1 MELKCQGGI
10 NLESLVKLKEQIEKY
25 QCYNEQEE
33 KDKEEIL
40 RHLCES
46 AHILKKDNEE
56 YSFHVGMDRK

>member
-1 MELKCQGGI
+1 M
-10 NLESLVKLKEQIEKY
+10 ESLVKLKEQIEKY

-46 AHILKKDNEE
+46 AHILTRNNKNAHISPKGIFHLTLLQM
-56 YSFHVGMDRK
+56 YS